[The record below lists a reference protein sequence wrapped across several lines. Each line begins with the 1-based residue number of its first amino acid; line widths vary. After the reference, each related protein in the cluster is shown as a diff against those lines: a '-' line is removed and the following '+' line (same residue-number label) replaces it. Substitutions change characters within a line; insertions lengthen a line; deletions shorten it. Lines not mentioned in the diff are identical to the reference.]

1 MGELSRVYLS
11 VHTPRYCTYETAFA
25 GKLAHPDFRAVRDG
39 LVEQGRQLAGVQ
51 PDAIVI
57 NSCHLVA
64 TFPTVVDGTPRHR
77 GILTAQEAPEL
88 IHGVEYDFPGDYE
101 LASAIID
108 RGRAAGH
115 VCTLAAD
122 VHYPLDYGTV
132 MPLVCYLDRTQRIP
146 VVPVSVTL
154 ANDLEECFT
163 WGQYVVRAVR
173 ERRRRAAFVASGSV
187 SHKLVRGPERWPS
200 PEDQELDHRFARMLA
215 DGEYEKLWAWLPEYA
230 ETVEAEMGGRHLAM
244 MLGASLIFLHT
255 ALMAVSPAA
264 AAETVKIGF
273 ITSLS
278 GPAGI
283 IGKHMKDS
291 VELAL
296 DHLGRKVGGLDVEI
310 IYGDDQ
316 RKPDV
321 GKQLADEM
329 LKKHRV
335 HFVSG
340 IIWSNVMLAVAPTVT
355 QAGTFMIGTNAGP
368 HELAGKMCNEL
379 FFTTSWQNDQT
390 PEAMGKYMQDQGI
403 RDGYAMAPNYAA
415 GKDMISGFKRYFKG
429 RVVDEVYT
437 KLGQQDYQAE
447 ISQIRAAHPK
457 AVFVFYPG
465 DMGIQFVKQYVQAGL
480 REQIPLY
487 SVYTIDEVT
496 LPALKEV
503 AVGIFETRYWSP
515 DLKNE
520 ANQKYIG
527 DFRKKFGYTPSFY
540 GTQSYDGILLI
551 DSAVRAVKGDLSNR
565 KGMIAAMRKADYKST
580 RGTYTYNVNHFPI
593 QNFYL
598 LKTVKGA
605 GGEVEMQIQKTVFEN
620 HKDAY

>member
-1 MGELSRVYLS
+1 
-11 VHTPRYCTYETAFA
+11 
-25 GKLAHPDFRAVRDG
+25 LAIA
-39 LVEQGRQLAGVQ
+39 LVMT
-51 PDAIVI
+51 IV
-57 NSCHLVA
+57 
-64 TFPTVVDGTPRHR
+64 
-77 GILTAQEAPEL
+77 
-88 IHGVEYDFPGDYE
+88 
-101 LASAIID
+101 
-108 RGRAAGH
+108 AA
-115 VCTLAAD
+115 A
-122 VHYPLDYGTV
+122 
-132 MPLVCYLDRTQRIP
+132 P
-146 VVPVSVTL
+146 VV
-154 ANDLEECFT
+154 
-163 WGQYVVRAVR
+163 
-173 ERRRRAAFVASGSV
+173 
-187 SHKLVRGPERWPS
+187 
-200 PEDQELDHRFARMLA
+200 
-215 DGEYEKLWAWLPEYA
+215 
-230 ETVEAEMGGRHLAM
+230 
-244 MLGASLIFLHT
+244 
-255 ALMAVSPAA
+255 

-296 DHLGRKVGGLDVEI
+296 DHLGGKVGGLDVKV

-329 LKKHRV
+329 LKKERV

-368 HELAGKMCNEL
+368 HDLAGKMCHEL

-390 PEAMGKYMQDQGI
+390 PEAMGKYMTDQGLT
-403 RDGYAMAPNYAA
+403 DVYAMAPNYAA

-429 RVVDEVYT
+429 RIIDEVYT

-447 ISQIRAAHPK
+447 ISQLRAKNPK

-480 REQIPLY
+480 RDQVPLY

-496 LPALKEV
+496 LPALKDD
-503 AVGIFETRYWSP
+503 ALGIYETRYWSP

-520 ANQKYIG
+520 ANRKYVG

-540 GTQSYDGILLI
+540 GAQSYDGILLI
-551 DSAVRAVKGDLSNR
+551 DSAVRAVKGDLANK
-565 KGMIAAMRKADYKST
+565 KGMIAAMRRADYKST
-580 RGTYTYNVNHFPI
+580 RGAYTYNTNHFPI

-605 GGEVEMQIQKTVFEN
+605 AGDVEMQIQKTVFEK
-620 HKDAY
+620 HKDAYSRECGMK